1 LTQESLQSSDRPV
14 RFEVRGDAGRLPA
27 TIATPLSVVILELL
41 QNVVDHAFAEG
52 RRDGVVRVFMQRDA
66 NDDALHLRVIDN
78 GVGVNDQFEIAHA
91 TGLGLSIVRTLVT
104 TELGGTIAMR
114 PATTQD

>member
-1 LTQESLQSSDRPV
+1 
-14 RFEVRGDAGRLPA
+14 
-27 TIATPLSVVILELL
+27 
-41 QNVVDHAFAEG
+41 
-52 RRDGVVRVFMQRDA
+52 
-66 NDDALHLRVIDN
+66 VIDN

-114 PATTQD
+114 PATTQDRSDAGIAGDDGVAGTVVDLRIPTEVAH